1 MSDEKLTDE
10 KFALLI
16 KLLMEREKQQADRV
30 SKNRKRW
37 AWSGWFF
44 SATQIF
50 NHQSKCSHRKNGR
63 MRDATQDY
71 AVSLHTFIDGSQR
84 IACLICGWEV
94 YNKPGWRFKW
104 QFGMSMVKKS
114 TNTPTSSEMIPN
126 VVKERLNAGEICL
139 PVKPKSVSMEQDKIK
154 GNSIKVI
161 WD

>member
-30 SKNRKRW
+30 SKN
-37 AWSGWFF
+37 
-44 SATQIF
+44 
-50 NHQSKCSHRKNGR
+50 RKNGR

-139 PVKPKSVSMEQDKIK
+139 PVKPKSVSMEQDKI
-154 GNSIKVI
+154 
-161 WD
+161 